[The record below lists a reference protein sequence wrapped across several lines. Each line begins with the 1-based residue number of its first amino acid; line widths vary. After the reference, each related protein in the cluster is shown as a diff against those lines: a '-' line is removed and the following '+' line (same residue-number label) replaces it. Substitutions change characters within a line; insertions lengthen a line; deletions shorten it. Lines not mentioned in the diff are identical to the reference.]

1 VDRVKR
7 DYGSM
12 VRKER
17 VKFFLFM
24 IMMFMFVSNRN

>member
-17 VKFFLFM
+17 VKFYFILFM
-24 IMMFMFVSNRN
+24 IMMFMFI